1 MILRIDVGVSATL
14 SPLLHQRGESAR
26 GYRSAAAGVQLAMPV
41 SSIWDIPSVEKDGG
55 GAAGGGGAGY
65 SECLDSCLVRCSCPL
80 PNECLTRA
88 CLRSLA

>member
-1 MILRIDVGVSATL
+1 
-14 SPLLHQRGESAR
+14 
-26 GYRSAAAGVQLAMPV
+26 MPV

-88 CLRSLA
+88 CLRSLAQRILACPSVLAYGARGYTTSSKKE